1 MYVHVCAHVCCL
13 CGCARQ
19 ARTGLAHIASVGDQ
33 GDVHTVHAIC
43 LLVQSRYIHGMC
55 TCAGYELNKCGS
67 RLEHTE
73 SVGVWKAC
81 ICTGSSVKGR
91 QKWRGEKSDRALKN
105 EREKT
110 WTLKN

>member
-73 SVGVWKAC
+73 SVGVWKALYLHRKLSERK
-81 ICTGSSVKGR
+81 TEVEGGKVRPS
-91 QKWRGEKSDRALKN
+91 LK
-105 EREKT
+105 E
-110 WTLKN
+110 